1 MCTYVCSSAQLFISR
16 NNDFEIRA
24 NEYSLTHSQF
34 QLHSL
39 SPLPPSLSHSVSN
52 PFSIPSPPL
61 SPLLPFL
68 PRLPAFYRTW
78 VGCARGWCG
87 GFAGGVSLCMC
98 VKPVTPICLVCT
110 ACFSAGEGRSAAV
123 SIDGRRPISFCFVV
137 PRRRT
142 LFPHAFRPHR
152 RTQTLAVWLASS
164 KLRSVTV
171 VPFSLVTIHIP
182 LLLSSRGSIGER
194 IQLCRPVYIRLQCA
208 SR

>member
-39 SPLPPSLSHSVSN
+39 SPLPPLF
-52 PFSIPSPPL
+52 PTRCPILFP
-61 SPLLPFL
+61 SPLLLFPL
-68 PRLPAFYRTW
+68 YYPFYR
-78 VGCARGWCG
+78 GCLRFIGHGSVARV
-87 GFAGGVSLCMC
+87 GGVEDSPEVSPSAC
-98 VKPVTPICLVCT
+98 VSNRSPLFVWFARRVSPR
-110 ACFSAGEGRSAAV
+110 GRGSAAV

-194 IQLCRPVYIRLQCA
+194 IQLCRPVYMRLQCA